1 MIHDKKVSLKKNRIS
16 SRFIIFTIVLFGGLV
31 ILCTQWRLQQKWSF
45 DSNKSV
51 SSITISKFI
60 QESNCPKTLSYRMG
74 KKHGFGSEFSL
85 YLRIAAIAFKLN
97 YTLIVEDSDWNYGR
111 LEDYFN
117 KTTATLNYSNSCFKE
132 SDNFQINPE
141 LEKSIWPASWI
152 NNKHVYLPRE
162 IDYIDQLFLALFVD
176 QSQLSEMHQEE
187 RKNSKRNELLSAYGT
202 LPTTFEQAFLAQVE
216 VMNRIWIPRNELAQ
230 EIKEGEEA
238 LEELRVNQSTVIIGL
253 HLRLGD
259 KVHEL
264 SNYKVGMTIELK
276 ADQGQLRSR
285 DNEPPSTNKLADACF
300 DAAESLLSQIRQTS
314 NSTLQSLPILIV
326 MSDDPDGIELIQS
339 VERSK
344 QWKIMTVSSLL
355 DKSSDLSKFQDLHQS
370 SFSTKLK
377 RHSSKSFHRV
387 GFHESVFNQL
397 PLSKRITQTR
407 KFIIELTL
415 LGRLSDGI
423 IFTGSSNVS
432 KLFGLLGN
440 EKRLMERTMRSLD
453 VRWHP
458 TARYTR

>member
-1 MIHDKKVSLKKNRIS
+1 MIHDQKLIPNKHRVS
-16 SRFIIFTIVLFGGLV
+16 SRFTTFTLALFGGII
-31 ILCTQWRLQQKWSF
+31 ILCTQWRLQQNPSF
-45 DSNKSV
+45 GSNQ
-51 SSITISKFI
+51 SISTTISKFT
-60 QESNCPKTLSYRMG
+60 QESACPKTLSYRMG

-85 YLRIAAIAFKLN
+85 YIRVASIAFKLN
-97 YTLIVEDSDWNYGR
+97 YTLVIEDSDWNYGN

-117 KTTATLNYSNSCFKE
+117 KSTVSFSHSTSCFKE
-132 SDNFQINPE
+132 SELFRIDPK

-152 NNKHVYLPRE
+152 HQKHVYLPRK

-176 QSQLSEMHQEE
+176 QDKLSEMHQEE
-187 RKNSKRNELLSAYGT
+187 RKDLHRHEGLSAHET
-202 LPTTFEQAFLAQVE
+202 LPETFEQAFLAQVE
-216 VMNRIWIPRNELAQ
+216 VMNRIWIPRDELAQ

-264 SNYKVGMTIELK
+264 SNYQVGMTIELR

-285 DNEPPSTNKLADACF
+285 DNEPPSTNNLADACF
-300 DAAESLLSQIRQTS
+300 DAAESLLSQIHQLT
-314 NSTLQSLPILIV
+314 NSTLQSLPILMI
-326 MSDDPDGIELIQS
+326 MSDDPNGIELLQS

-344 QWKIMTVSSLL
+344 QWKIMTVSSLV
-355 DKSSDLSKFQDLHQS
+355 DRSSDLSNFQDIHQS
-370 SFSTKLK
+370 SFSHTKLR

-387 GFHESVFNQL
+387 GFHENVFNQL
-397 PLSKRITQTR
+397 PLSERIAQTR

-440 EKRLMERTMRSLD
+440 KKRLLERTMRSLD

>member
-1 MIHDKKVSLKKNRIS
+1 MINAKKFTLKSNRIF
-16 SRFIIFTIVLFGGLV
+16 SRFTIFTLAFFGGII
-31 ILCTQWRLQQKWSF
+31 ILCTKWRLQQYWSF
-45 DSNKSV
+45 SNSL
-51 SSITISKFI
+51 SSTLSIS
-60 QESNCPKTLSYRMG
+60 QLDHRLHCPKTLFYRMG

-85 YLRIAAIAFKLN
+85 YIRIASIASKLN

-117 KTTATLNYSNSCFKE
+117 KTDSVDYSNLCFKA
-132 SDNFQINPE
+132 SNAFQIDPK
-141 LEKSIWPASWI
+141 LEKSIWPPTWI
-152 NNKHVYLPRE
+152 NQDHIYLPRE

-176 QSQLSEMHQEE
+176 QNQLSEMHQEE
-187 RKNSKRNELLSAYGT
+187 RKSLQSNVVLDAYGT
-202 LPTTFEQAFLAQVE
+202 LPNLFQDAFLAQAE
-216 VMNRIWIPRNELAQ
+216 AMNRIWIPRNELAQ

-238 LEELRVNQSTVIIGL
+238 LEELRMSQSTTIIGL

-264 SNYKVGMTIELK
+264 SNYKAGMTIELRN
-276 ADQGQLRSR
+276 DQGQLRPR
-285 DNEPPSTNKLADACF
+285 DHEPSSTHKLANACF
-300 DAAESLLSQIRQTS
+300 DAAESLLSQIRQPIKS
-314 NSTLQSLPILIV
+314 ASKSLPILIV
-326 MSDDPDGIELIQS
+326 MSDDPNGIELLQS
-339 VERSK
+339 VERSN

-355 DKSSDLSKFQDLHQS
+355 DKSPDLSKFQDIHQS

-377 RHSSKSFHRV
+377 RHSSKLSHRV
-387 GFHESVFNQL
+387 GFHESDFNQL
-397 PLSKRITQTR
+397 PLSKRIDQTR
-407 KFIIELTL
+407 NFIIELTL

-440 EKRLMERTMRSLD
+440 EKRLIERTMRSLD